1 MRSSTRAH
9 SEWDMLRAAGVVLGD
24 PMAMASKPPETPEPK
39 RGFMA
44 LTALQEICDDEET
57 SWRAKIVE
65 LMLLRHA
72 AQGTGKSFPSLE
84 LMAAEAGVSS
94 RTIRRGIRELEKLG
108 KLVTGRSQGR
118 RSNVYWMLRSG
129 ARGPRANPDSQ
140 SESNPVRQSTK
151 QSNPDSQSIQPGL
164 TVPLTDQV
172 TEKGGAYSAPPFIE
186 QRKPAA
192 AAAALEAPPPPSVG
206 APERDKEAGGDL
218 GADPCKSSGGPIGE
232 EPPHPGDSPPPAA
245 AKSGGVRGKPVDL
258 DQALAEA
265 HAEMRAEQASE
276 PARPP
281 ATPATT
287 STDEQRST
295 VIEPPKPRP
304 KPDHWK
310 DQLGGEDVKTVG
322 DLVPLADLDE
332 SGQRFLQEFA
342 DLEDPYAETRHDGYE
357 HRRPV
362 TS

>member
-1 MRSSTRAH
+1 
-9 SEWDMLRAAGVVLGD
+9 
-24 PMAMASKPPETPEPK
+24 
-39 RGFMA
+39 MA
-44 LTALQEICDDEET
+44 LTALAEICDDDET
-57 SWRAKIVE
+57 SWRAKFVE
-65 LMLLRHA
+65 FMLLRHA
-72 AQGTGKSFPSLE
+72 SQGTGKSFPSVE
-84 LMAAEAGVSS
+84 LMAAKARVSA
-94 RTIRRGIRELEKLG
+94 RTIRRGIRELERKG
-108 KLVTGRSQGR
+108 KLLTGRSHGR
-118 RSNVYWMLRSG
+118 RSNTYWLLRG
-129 ARGPRANPDSQ
+129 GGTGPK
-140 SESNPVRQSTK
+140 SNPATQSK
-151 QSNPDSQSIQPGL
+151 KCSNPDSQSIQPGL
-164 TVPLTDQV
+164 TGPLTVQV

-218 GADPCKSSGGPIGE
+218 GADPWKSSGGPIGE
-232 EPPHPGDSPPPAA
+232 EPPHPGDSPPPTA